1 MGLGAKQLFFKIMRL
16 LDWIVLL
23 ATIFGITAYGM
34 WKSRKKS
41 DLSGYFSGH
50 TLPWYTISL
59 SVISTQASAV
69 TFLSAPGQA
78 YTDGMRFVLFY
89 LGLPLA
95 MIFVSAVMLPRYYKL
110 NILTAY
116 EFLETKFDV
125 RVRVLIAFFFLV
137 QRSLAAGISIAAPA
151 IVLSVML
158 GWNSYLINVLN
169 GGLVMVYILWGGSV
183 AISQTQKLQ
192 MLTILIGMAIAGYLV
207 VALLPAGVTF
217 RDAMHIA
224 GEGGKFNT
232 MNFEFKWEDK
242 YNLWSGLIGGF
253 FLQLAYFGTD
263 QSQVGRY
270 LSGSSITQSRLG
282 LLFNGLF
289 KIPMQFGI
297 LFIGAMLYA
306 FYHFYEPPIF
316 FNPQEVKKL
325 ASQADKSALADLQKR
340 HTEAF
345 RYRKQQAENLLASYK
360 AQDESAKE
368 SSRKKF
374 VEADQKFQAVKKS
387 YIALIKKTDSKAQT
401 NDTNYIFL
409 TYVNTYMPMG
419 MVGLLVAVI
428 LFASMSTTA
437 SELNALASTT
447 TLDIYKRAVFS
458 KETEAHYL
466 KASKFFTFFWGV
478 LAIIIAQFALN
489 IGTLIEV
496 VNMLGSW
503 FYGTIL
509 GVFLLA
515 FFSKNLSSTA
525 VFYGAILSE
534 FLVICLSEDCQF
546 FGLTPQ
552 LKIAYLWL
560 NMIGCIGVILLSYMF
575 GLCLRVLKIR

>member
-1 MGLGAKQLFFKIMRL
+1 MSA
-16 LDWIVLL
+16 LDWFVLL
-23 ATIFGITAYGM
+23 ATVVGITGYGL
-34 WKSRKKS
+34 WKSRKQQN
-41 DLSGYFSGH
+41 LSEYFSGH

-78 YTDGMRFVLFY
+78 YSDGMRFVLFY

-95 MIFVSAVMLPRYYKL
+95 MIVVSTVMLPRYYKL

-116 EFLETKFDV
+116 EFLETKFDMK
-125 RVRVLIAFFFLV
+125 VRVLTAFFFLI
-137 QRSLAAGISIAAPA
+137 QRSLAAGISIAAPT

-158 GWNSYLINVLN
+158 GWNTYATNIFT
-169 GGLVMVYILWGGSV
+169 GGLVIFYILWGGSM

-207 VALLPAGVTF
+207 VALLPKGVSFT
-217 RDAMHIA
+217 DAMHLA
-224 GEGGKFNT
+224 GEGGKLNT
-232 MNFEFKWEDK
+232 MNFEFKWDDR
-242 YNLWSGLIGGF
+242 YNIWSGLIGGF

-270 LSGSSITQSRLG
+270 ITGSSMTQSRLG

-306 FYHFYEPPIF
+306 FYQFYQPPIF
-316 FNPQEVKKL
+316 FNPEEVRNITQK
-325 ASQADKSALADLQKR
+325 ADKEQLTKIENTYKQVFEERKEKAQQLLETYKKQD
-340 HTEAF
+340 TEA
-345 RYRKQQAENLLASYK
+345 QITAS
-360 AQDESAKE
+360 
-368 SSRKKF
+368 KKF
-374 VEADQKFQAVKKS
+374 KEADEKMKGVRKE
-387 YIALIKKTDSKAQT
+387 YTNLMKKTNPKANT

-409 TYVNTYMPMG
+409 TFVNTYMPMG
-419 MVGLLVAVI
+419 LIGLLVAVI

-447 TLDIYKRAVFS
+447 TIDIYKRALFPNA
-458 KETEAHYL
+458 TEEHYL
-466 KASKFFTFFWGV
+466 AVSKYMIFFWGI
-478 LAIIIAQFALN
+478 LAIIIAQFSLN
-489 IGTLIEV
+489 LGTLIEV

-503 FYGTIL
+503 FYGSIL

-515 FFSKNLSSTA
+515 FFSKGISSNA
-525 VFYGAILSE
+525 VFVGAIVGE
-534 FLVICLSEDCQF
+534 VLVISLD
-546 FGLTPQ
+546 FGLIPNI
-552 LKIAYLWL
+552 KIAYLWL
-560 NMIGCIGVILLSYMF
+560 NMVGCLAVITLSYVF
-575 GLCLRVLKIR
+575 EIFFRIKKHIEKSTQ

>member
-1 MGLGAKQLFFKIMRL
+1 MSS
-16 LDWIVLL
+16 LDWFVLIS
-23 ATIFGITAYGM
+23 TVVGITGYGM
-34 WKSRKKS
+34 WKSRKQQN
-41 DLSGYFSGH
+41 LSEYFSGH

-78 YTDGMRFVLFY
+78 YSDGMRFVLFY

-116 EFLETKFDV
+116 EFLETKYDMK
-125 RVRVLIAFFFLV
+125 VRVLIASFFLI
-137 QRSLAAGISIAAPA
+137 QRSLAAGISIAAPT

-158 GWNSYLINVLN
+158 GWNTTITNIFT
-169 GGLVMVYILWGGSV
+169 GGLVIFYILWGGST

-192 MLTILIGMAIAGYLV
+192 MLTILIGMGIAGYLV
-207 VALLPAGVTF
+207 VALLPSSVSFT
-217 RDAMHIA
+217 DAMHIA
-224 GEGGKFNT
+224 GTGGKLNT
-232 MNFEFKWEDK
+232 MNFEFRWDDR
-242 YNLWSGLIGGF
+242 YNIWSGLIGGF

-270 LSGSSITQSRLG
+270 ITGSSMTQSRLG

-306 FYHFYEPPIF
+306 FYQFYEPPIF
-316 FNPQEVKKL
+316 FNPEETRNL
-325 ASQADKSALADLQKR
+325 AKSADKAQVAELQHK
-340 HTEAF
+340 HKEAF
-345 RYRKQQAENLLASYK
+345 EYRKQQAQTLLNTYK
-360 AQDESAKE
+360 TKDAQAQATAKVNFKKADE
-368 SSRKKF
+368 
-374 VEADQKFQAVKKS
+374 DVKKVRKE
-387 YIALIKKTDSKAQT
+387 YIDLMKKANPKANV

-409 TYVNTYMPMG
+409 TFVNTYMPMG
-419 MVGLLVAVI
+419 LVGLLIAVI

-447 TLDIYKRAVFS
+447 TIDIYKRALFPQAS
-458 KETEAHYL
+458 EEHYL
-466 KASKFFTFFWGV
+466 AVSKFLTFFWGV
-478 LAIIIAQFALN
+478 SAIVIAQYSLQ

-503 FYGTIL
+503 FYGSIL

-515 FFSKNLSSTA
+515 FFAKGLSSNA
-525 VFYGAILSE
+525 VFWGAIVGE
-534 FLVICLSEDCQF
+534 ALVICIDFQF
-546 FGLTPQ
+546 FGLLPD

-560 NMIGCIGVILLSYMF
+560 NMVGCVAVVCLSYF
-575 GLCLRVLKIR
+575 FEICLRSGTFLRGLTKNN

>member
-1 MGLGAKQLFFKIMRL
+1 MSP
-16 LDWIVLL
+16 LDWFVLL
-23 ATIFGITAYGM
+23 ATVISIIGYGM
-34 WKSRKKS
+34 WKSRKKKGLS
-41 DLSGYFSGH
+41 DYFSGH

-69 TFLSAPGQA
+69 TFLSVPGQA

-116 EFLETKFDV
+116 EFLETRFDMK
-125 RVRVLIAFFFLV
+125 VRVLIASFFLM
-137 QRSLAAGISIAAPA
+137 QRSLAAGISIAAPS

-158 GWNSYLINVLN
+158 GWNSYLVNFLN
-169 GGLVMVYILWGGSV
+169 GGVVVFYILWGGST

-192 MLTILIGMAIAGYLV
+192 MLTILIGMALAGYLV
-207 VALLPAGVTF
+207 VALLPAHVSFT
-217 RDAMHIA
+217 DAMHIA
-224 GEGGKFNT
+224 GEGGKLNT
-232 MNFEFKWEDK
+232 MNFKFEWNDR
-242 YNLWSGLIGGF
+242 YNIWSGLIGGF

-270 LSGSSITQSRLG
+270 ITGSSITQSRLG

-306 FYHFYEPPIF
+306 FYQFYQPPIF
-316 FNPQEVKKL
+316 FNPEEVRNL
-325 ASQADKSALADLQKR
+325 TTIADKKALLDLQNK

-345 RYRKQQAENLLASYK
+345 NYRKDKAEALLKTYK
-360 AQDESAKE
+360 VPNEAHKDIA
-368 SSRKKF
+368 RKDFK
-374 VEADQKFQAVKKS
+374 EADAAFQNVKKDYVS
-387 YIALIKKTDSKAQT
+387 LMKKSNPKANT
-401 NDTNYIFL
+401 SDTNYIFL
-409 TYVNTYMPMG
+409 TFVNRYMPVG
-419 MVGLLVAVI
+419 MIGLLIAVI

-447 TLDIYKRAVFS
+447 TIDIYKRALFPNA
-458 KETEAHYL
+458 TEAHYL
-466 KASKFFTFFWGV
+466 YVSKILTFAWGMI
-478 LAIIIAQFALN
+478 AIVIAQFSLQL
-489 IGTLIEV
+489 GTLIEV

-515 FFSKNLSSTA
+515 FFSKNILSSNA
-525 VFYGAILSE
+525 VFIAAIVSE
-534 FLVICLSEDCQF
+534 ILIISIDFKF
-546 FGLTPQ
+546 FGLFPNIN
-552 LKIAYLWL
+552 IAYLWL
-560 NMIGCIGVILLSYMF
+560 NMIGCIGVIMLSYLF
-575 GLCLRVLKIR
+575 EGIGRLILKKQRV